1 MESYKDV
8 VVSQPPQSV
17 QTVNKVSLENYKGIL
32 LCDRPAETT
41 SIGGG
46 GGDDR
51 RAFVPSGRT
60 GNPLGAGP
68 SNERR
73 ELQKEHTSLTNT
85 NVQTKKSQSQ
95 AITRHKNWLRSF
107 AKQVHAMKQSEVEQQ
122 VEAAR
127 RAERLRQ
134 ETALRREREAFVQQE
149 PYNMQ
154 ESLDPFKNKTNN
166 NNTASKK
173 TKKGKA
179 KPQWAMTENEALD
192 MELEANNDL
201 LDFAKSLDYD
211 KFINDY
217 EVTEALTVMRDR
229 VLELA
234 KANDWSEEDIRR
246 AGQEEQF
253 IVYEDEEEASRRAS
267 QVPEGTVPVVKP
279 AVKPNAAAPG
289 SVAQHDKGWDSSVG
303 RTVALNQSIRKD
315 AIVLAE
321 RLLAATPSMQKV
333 HTKYTLA
340 RVLQQCALT
349 GDVNVNTTS
358 LQGLPPGVTAAAPAS
373 HYNPA
378 SSSATD
384 YGMGTALAE
393 PRVVQVDAGVE
404 GRPDQQGRV
413 LRDMQTSKERTQGL
427 PYMYRCPAI

>member
-1 MESYKDV
+1 
-8 VVSQPPQSV
+8 
-17 QTVNKVSLENYKGIL
+17 
-32 LCDRPAETT
+32 
-41 SIGGG
+41 
-46 GGDDR
+46 
-51 RAFVPSGRT
+51 
-60 GNPLGAGP
+60 
-68 SNERR
+68 
-73 ELQKEHTSLTNT
+73 
-85 NVQTKKSQSQ
+85 
-95 AITRHKNWLRSF
+95 
-107 AKQVHAMKQSEVEQQ
+107 MKQSEVEQQ

-154 ESLDPFKNKTNN
+154 ESLDPFKNKANN

-253 IVYEDEEEASRRAS
+253 IVYEDEEEALPTGLPGAGGNRPCGEAGGETQRGGARLCRPARQGLGQLRRSYRGAQSVHSQGCNCAGGAS
-267 QVPEGTVPVVKP
+267 PRG
-279 AVKPNAAAPG
+279 
-289 SVAQHDKGWDSSVG
+289 D
-303 RTVALNQSIRKD
+303 
-315 AIVLAE
+315 
-321 RLLAATPSMQKV
+321 PSMQKV